1 MKVESQ
7 NEVEKPVQVERPA
20 MVQEQKLGDQRQ
32 GKPSRRWWIAVPA
45 FVIVVAV
52 VISGILPRV
61 HARAALDKETAEMA
75 IPTVSVIRPK
85 LGAPAQEVVLP
96 ANVQAYIDSPIYA
109 RTNGYLKRWYTD
121 IGARVKAGQLIA
133 EIETPEVDQQL
144 RQSKADLATA
154 EANLNLSQITATRYQ
169 DLLKTD
175 SVSKQDT
182 DNATGDLA
190 AKQATVQSSQANVK
204 RLEELQAFEKIYAPF
219 DGVITAR
226 NTDIGALIDSGSS
239 GGSRTELFHIAQ
251 PDKLRVYVSVPQ
263 VYSQAMKPGLSA
275 DLVLSEFPGRV
286 FPGTLVRTAQAIDQ
300 STRTL
305 LVEIRVDN
313 PTGTLLS
320 GAYAEVHL
328 KLPSAT
334 SAFIL
339 PVNALLF
346 RSEGLRVATI
356 TDGQHAELKPITLG
370 HDFGSEVEVVA
381 GLTGNESVIVNP
393 PDSLVSGEEVRIA
406 KSAASGDSQ

>member
-1 MKVESQ
+1 MKVETQ
-7 NEVEKPVQVERPA
+7 NEAERPV
-20 MVQEQKLGDQRQ
+20 MPEGKLDNLRRD
-32 GKPSRRWWIAVPA
+32 KPARRWWIAVLA
-45 FVIVVAV
+45 FVIVAAIV
-52 VISGILPRV
+52 VSGILPRI
-61 HARAALDKETAEMA
+61 HARATLDKETAEMA
-75 IPTVSVIRPK
+75 IPTVSVIQPK
-85 LGAPAQEVVLP
+85 RGAPVREVVLP
-96 ANVQAYIDSPIYA
+96 ANVQAYIDAPIYA
-109 RTNGYLKRWYTD
+109 RTNGYLKRWYAD
-121 IGARVKAGQLIA
+121 IGARVKAGQLLA

-144 RQSKADLATA
+144 RQALADLATA
-154 EANLNLSQITATRYQ
+154 QANLNLSQITANRYE

-175 SVSKQDT
+175 SVSKQET
-182 DNATGDLA
+182 DNAAGDYA
-190 AKQATVQSSQANVK
+190 AKQATVQSAQANVR

-219 DGVITAR
+219 DGVIIAR
-226 NTDIGALIDSGSS
+226 NTDIGALIDSGSA

-251 PDKLRVYVSVPQ
+251 PDKLRVYVNVPQ
-263 VYSQAMKPGLSA
+263 VYSQAAKPGLTA

-328 KLPSAT
+328 KLPTAT

-339 PVNALLF
+339 PVNTLLF
-346 RSEGLRVATI
+346 RSEGLRVAAV
-356 TDGQHAELKPITLG
+356 TDGRHAELRPVTLG

-381 GLTGNESVIVNP
+381 GITGDESIIANP
-393 PDSLVSGEEVRIA
+393 PDSIVSGEEVRIVQP
-406 KSAASGDSQ
+406 AADSGEPRK

>member
-7 NEVEKPVQVERPA
+7 TEVEKPVQVEKP
-20 MVQEQKLGDQRQ
+20 VTVHEQHLASPQQ
-32 GKPSRRWWIAVPA
+32 GKPARRWWIAVLA
-45 FVIVVAV
+45 FVLVVAV
-52 VISGILPRV
+52 VISGILPRI

-144 RQSKADLATA
+144 RQSRADLATA
-154 EANLNLSQITATRYQ
+154 EANLNLSQITATRYA

-182 DNATGDLA
+182 DNAAGDLA
-190 AKQATVQSSQANVK
+190 AKQATVQSGQANVR

-226 NTDIGALIDSGSS
+226 NTDIGALINSGSS
-239 GGSRTELFHIAQ
+239 GGARTELFHVAQ

-263 VYSQAMKPGLSA
+263 VYSQAAKPGLTA

>member
-1 MKVESQ
+1 MKVEPQ
-7 NEVEKPVQVERPA
+7 NEVEKPLQVEKP
-20 MVQEQKLGDQRQ
+20 VTVHEQKPANLQP
-32 GKPSRRWWIAVPA
+32 GKPARRWWIAVLA

-52 VISGILPRV
+52 VISGILPRI

-75 IPTVSVIRPK
+75 IPTVSVITPK
-85 LGAPAQEVVLP
+85 RGAPTQEVVLP

-154 EANLNLSQITATRYQ
+154 EANLNLSQITATRYE

-182 DNATGDLA
+182 DNAVGDLA

-239 GGSRTELFHIAQ
+239 GGTRTELFHIAQ

-263 VYSQAMKPGLSA
+263 VYSQAAKPGLAA
-275 DLVLSEFPGRV
+275 DLVLPEFPGRV
-286 FPGTLVRTAQAIDQ
+286 FPGTLVRTAEAIDQ

-305 LVEIRVDN
+305 LVEIRVNN
-313 PTGTLLS
+313 PTGTLFS

-328 KLPSAT
+328 KLPTAT

-339 PVNALLF
+339 PVNTLLF
-346 RSEGLRVATI
+346 RSEGLRVAAV
-356 TDGQHAELKPITLG
+356 TDGHAELKPITLG

-381 GLTGNESVIVNP
+381 GLTGNESIIANP

-406 KSAASGDSQ
+406 KPSARGESQP